1 MTNTSSQTHTR
12 ALSLSLR
19 LDNKGARTKRSGDL
33 VQQNSALAHA
43 LSSSLLLSAN
53 HSLKRGVIAE
63 LEDVIPPHELRER
76 EREHVTGKR
85 TRARLLRQQFD
96 LGAAPAET
104 CTEVP

>member
-1 MTNTSSQTHTR
+1 MTNTSTQTHTR
-12 ALSLSLR
+12 ALSLSLSLSLR

-63 LEDVIPPHELRER
+63 LEDFIPPHEL
-76 EREHVTGKR
+76 
-85 TRARLLRQQFD
+85 
-96 LGAAPAET
+96 
-104 CTEVP
+104 